1 MRPFLTLKKFLEQDW
16 NDCLDIGSGDGVF
29 AERMRDYGR
38 HVTEI
43 DINPRKDNSVL
54 SGFYQD
60 MQFSHQ
66 FNAIWASHILEH
78 QLNVIDF
85 LIKIYNDLKENGWL
99 AITVPPMKNE
109 IVGGHLT
116 IWNAGLLL
124 YNLILAGFDCK
135 NAMIKTYDY
144 NVSVI
149 ISKQTIVLPTLK
161 YDNGDIE
168 TLAEFFPPGVAKQGF
183 NGDIKE
189 MNW

>member
-43 DINPRKDNSVL
+43 DINPRKDSSVL

>member
-168 TLAEFFPPGVAKQGF
+168 TLAEFFPPRVAKQGF